1 MPVFEY
7 KGLTTEGKDARGF
20 MDAENLQGAKIKLR
34 RSGVFP
40 VEITEETSKKAEGE
54 TSSVR
59 GIVRRVKKE
68 ETTVF
73 TRQLA
78 TLLTA
83 GLPLMEALSA
93 TIDHIDDPL
102 LKRTITRIREDVREG
117 RSLAEAMK
125 GHPRVFSGLYTN
137 MIQAGET
144 SGALDVVLARLADFQ
159 ESQVRLRNKLWAA
172 MTYPVMMLFIGIGV
186 LAFLF
191 TFVIPQVTRVFE
203 DIGQAL
209 PLPTLILISI
219 SNFFRSYWWVIAGGI
234 FVISFALTKYIKTLQ
249 GKARY
254 DRVILRVPMLGK
266 IIKLIAI
273 SRFTRTL
280 STLLASGVPMITS
293 MDIVKAVVNNTVIS
307 KALEDAKDRVREG
320 EALSEPLKRSGI
332 FPSMVIQMITV
343 GERSGEIEGML
354 SKVSEAFDNEVETT
368 IAGLTAL
375 LEPVMILF
383 MGIIVLFVVLSILL
397 PIFEMSQIVR

>member
-7 KGLTTEGKDARGF
+7 KGLTAEGKDASGF
-20 MDAENLQGAKIKLR
+20 IDAENLQSAKIKLR

-40 VEITEETSKKAEGE
+40 VEVSEETGKKVEGE
-54 TSSVR
+54 PSPVR
-59 GIVRRVKKE
+59 SILRRVKKQE
-68 ETTVF
+68 ISVF

-78 TLLTA
+78 TLLAA

-93 TIDHIDDPL
+93 AIDHIDDPL
-102 LKRTITRIREDVREG
+102 LKRTITGIREDVRQG
-117 RSLAEAMK
+117 KSLAEAMK
-125 GHPRVFSGLYTN
+125 NHPRIFSTLYTN

-144 SGALDVVLARLADFQ
+144 SGALDVVLTRLADFQ
-159 ESQVRLRNKLWAA
+159 ESQIKLRNKIWAT

-186 LAFLF
+186 LTFLF
-191 TFVIPQVTRVFE
+191 SFVIPQVTKVFE

-219 SNFFRSYWWVIAGGI
+219 SDFFRFYWWTVIGAI
-234 FVISFALTKYIKTLQ
+234 FVVFFAVTKYIKTPQ
-249 GKARY
+249 GKVTY
-254 DRVILRVPMLGK
+254 DRVVLRVPMFGK

-280 STLLASGVPMITS
+280 STLLASGVPLITS
-293 MDIVKAVVNNTVIS
+293 MDIVKAVVNNSVIS
-307 KALEDAKDRVREG
+307 KALEDAKERVREG
-320 EALSEPLKRSGI
+320 EALSEPLRRSGI

-343 GERSGEIEGML
+343 GERSGELEGML
-354 SKVSEAFDNEVETT
+354 SKVSEAYDNEVDTT
-368 IAGLTAL
+368 VAGMTAL
-375 LEPVMILF
+375 LEPVMILI

>member
-59 GIVRRVKKE
+59 GILRRVKKE

-125 GHPRVFSGLYTN
+125 EHPRVFSGLYTN

-234 FVISFALTKYIKTLQ
+234 FILSFALTKYIKTPQ

-280 STLLASGVPMITS
+280 STLLASGVPMIIS

>member
-1 MPVFEY
+1 
-7 KGLTTEGKDARGF
+7 
-20 MDAENLQGAKIKLR
+20 
-34 RSGVFP
+34 
-40 VEITEETSKKAEGE
+40 
-54 TSSVR
+54 
-59 GIVRRVKKE
+59 
-68 ETTVF
+68 
-73 TRQLA
+73 
-78 TLLTA
+78 
-83 GLPLMEALSA
+83 
-93 TIDHIDDPL
+93 
-102 LKRTITRIREDVREG
+102 
-117 RSLAEAMK
+117 
-125 GHPRVFSGLYTN
+125 
-137 MIQAGET
+137 
-144 SGALDVVLARLADFQ
+144 
-159 ESQVRLRNKLWAA
+159 
-172 MTYPVMMLFIGIGV
+172 
-186 LAFLF
+186 LF

-219 SNFFRSYWWVIAGGI
+219 SNFFRSYWWIIAGGI
-234 FVISFALTKYIKTLQ
+234 IVISFALTKYIKTSQ

-293 MDIVKAVVNNTVIS
+293 MDIVKAVVNNTVLS